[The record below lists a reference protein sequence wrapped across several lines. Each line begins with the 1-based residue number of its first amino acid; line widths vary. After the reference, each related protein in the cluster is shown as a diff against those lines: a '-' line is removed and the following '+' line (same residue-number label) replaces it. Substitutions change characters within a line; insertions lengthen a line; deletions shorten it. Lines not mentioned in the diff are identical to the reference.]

1 MKKLAIILLIT
12 MFVAFGCTRL
22 PASQETGVKPGE
34 YKSSNTLNFEETK
47 TENDKL
53 KRELEQ
59 TKGEIQKLKDDYLSI
74 ARNNDLLVGKLN
86 EAESLLKQLEDE
98 GVELPKFVLEETDRN
113 SIISYIKERKDV
125 LSKNFKDIKLV
136 PTEENDNIIL
146 FYTVGYGENYNQ
158 IFIWEVGKS
167 EPIIIDNAFFS
178 KDGNWEWLLKD
189 KYILIDS
196 GKSSIIE
203 KKVLDINAM
212 KIVGTFETNSD
223 DIYLLPGTSSLII
236 QKAKTDLSTPIYE
249 IYNFITGEE
258 NKLNFEFEDKDLRF
272 NVDSIKNTINFSGT
286 YVDIDNIEYS
296 VKVSMDIDKIKEKY
310 SIKPLEE
317 LKEQNDTIVNQEET
331 NLNEEGNV

>member
-12 MFVAFGCTRL
+12 IFIAFGCTRL

-34 YKSSNTLNFEETK
+34 YKSSNILNFEETK

-59 TKGEIQKLKDDYLSI
+59 TKVEIQKLKDDYISI
-74 ARNNDLLVGKLN
+74 ARNNDLLVGKLD
-86 EAESLLKQLEDE
+86 EAESLLRQLENE
-98 GVELPKFVLEETDRN
+98 GAELPKFVLEETDKN
-113 SIISYIKERKDV
+113 SIINYIKERKSV

-167 EPIIIDNAFFS
+167 EPITIDSAFFS
-178 KDGNWEWLLKD
+178 KDGNWEWLQQG

-196 GKSSIIE
+196 GKGSIIE
-203 KKVLDINAM
+203 KKILDINAM
-212 KIVGTFETNSD
+212 KIVSTFETNSE
-223 DIYLLPGTSSLII
+223 DIYLFPETSSLLI
-236 QKAKTDLSTPIYE
+236 QKAKTGSSEPIYE

-258 NKLNFEFEDKDLRF
+258 SKLNFEFNDKYLRF

-296 VKVSMDIDKIKEKY
+296 VKVSMDIDIIKEKY
-310 SIKPLEE
+310 SIKALEE
-317 LKEQNDTIVNQEET
+317 LREQNNDIINQEET
-331 NLNEEGNV
+331 NLNEEGNE